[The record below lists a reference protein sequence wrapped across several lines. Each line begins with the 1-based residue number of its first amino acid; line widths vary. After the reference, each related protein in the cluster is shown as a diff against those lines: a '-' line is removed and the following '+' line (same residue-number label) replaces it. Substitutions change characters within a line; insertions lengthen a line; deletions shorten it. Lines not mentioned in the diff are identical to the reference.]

1 MIDFYAGTWENKTY
15 QAGCTELGLQYYNT
29 QVKRWSRE
37 LNEGAVVTLV
47 VSMYGMVVLGS
58 FTSCVRVSCLCLLVF
73 SHKIHYKL

>member
-47 VSMYGMVVLGS
+47 VSMYGS
-58 FTSCVRVSCLCLLVF
+58 FR
-73 SHKIHYKL
+73 